1 MSQFSTITIGQ
12 PCKGVF
18 ITVATPED
26 ILREIQN
33 IIGSSGSFARE
44 VFEDMDSKE
53 KITYLGYQLYR
64 KGYYDGLNFGL
75 EVGIIED
82 MKRQI
87 RDNLNKPRT

>member
-1 MSQFSTITIGQ
+1 MKQY
-12 PCKGVF
+12 KGVF
-18 ITVATPED
+18 ITVETPED

-44 VFEDMDSKE
+44 VFESMDNKE

-64 KGYYDGLNFGL
+64 KGYYAGLNNGL
-75 EVGIIED
+75 EVGIIDD

-87 RDNLNKPRT
+87 RDNLNEPRT